1 MNKKINVFIRLITIC
16 FLCAGYNA
24 MAQENGIQ
32 FYRPNNQQGLN
43 VFETLKNDTV
53 AFKGL
58 KVNVGGNFDLTFQAL
73 NEQNTAKSLM
83 PPGFTSSINT
93 LLPIVH
99 GFQLPAAN
107 MIFNVQLADGVRM
120 SLTSYLSSRHHL
132 NTWVKGGYI
141 QFDKLPFL
149 HSHVIDNIMKYLTI
163 NIGQNDVDYGD
174 QHYRRTDGGNTIY
187 NPFIENYIMDEFA
200 TEIGAQFY
208 YHHPSGFFLMGGI
221 TDGQLDATVNA
232 GTTTLLQGS
241 TISTGYNAIDSAT
254 KKLNKYEPAFLGKVG
269 FDKQVSEDFRFRIS
283 GSFYT
288 INSAQDNTLFF
299 GDRTGSHYFNVLQSH
314 AISQIT
320 STANVIAV
328 QNDYYPWSGR
338 LNPEFTEEVHTYM
351 GNLFLKY
358 KGLELFSTLENA
370 RGRAINEKTNRKASQ
385 FATDIIYR
393 FPKDKQNFW
402 VAFRYNKVT
411 VPTNGT
417 TSNVTVK
424 REAGSVGWFLTKNI
438 MAKAEYVNQDY
449 SGYSPYNILN
459 GAKFHGICIEASIA
473 F

>member
-1 MNKKINVFIRLITIC
+1 MLVSKSITAIL
-16 FLCAGYNA
+16 LCTGVTAI
-24 MAQENGIQ
+24 AQETGIQ

-43 VFETLKNDTV
+43 IFETLKNDTV
-53 AFKGL
+53 GYRGL
-58 KVNVGGNFDLTFQAL
+58 KVNIGGNFDLAFQAL
-73 NEQNTAKSLM
+73 NEENTAKPVT
-83 PPGFTSSINT
+83 PPGFTSNINT

-107 MIFNVQLADGVRM
+107 MVINVQLADGVRM
-120 SLTSYLSSRHHL
+120 NLTLYLSSRHHL

-149 HSHVIDNIMKYLTI
+149 HSHVVDNIMKSVTI

-187 NPFIENYIMDEFA
+187 NPFVENYIMDEFA
-200 TEIGAQFY
+200 TEIGAQIY
-208 YHHPSGFFLMGGI
+208 YHNPSGFFLMGGI
-221 TDGQLDATVNA
+221 TDGQLDATVNKS
-232 GTTTLLQGS
+232 TTTVLQGS

-254 KKLNKYEPAFLGKVG
+254 NKLNKYEPAFVGKIG
-269 FDKQVSEDFRFRIS
+269 FDKQVSNDFRMRLT

-299 GDRTGSHYFNVLQSH
+299 GDRTGSHYFNVMESQ
-314 AISQIT
+314 AISKIT

-338 LNPEFTEEVHTYM
+338 LNPEFSEEVHAVM

-358 KGLELFSTLENA
+358 KGLEFFGTAENA
-370 RGRAINEKTNRKASQ
+370 KGRAIKEKVNRKATQ
-385 FATDIIYR
+385 YAADIIYR
-393 FPKDKQNFW
+393 FPQNKQNFW
-402 VAFRYNKVT
+402 VAFRYNTVKLPINGGGPNPVT
-411 VPTNGT
+411 VN
-417 TSNVTVK
+417 
-424 REAGSVGWFLTKNI
+424 RQAASVGWFLTKNI
-438 MAKAEYVNQDY
+438 MVKAEYVNQEYKDY
-449 SGYSPYNILN
+449 LPYNILN
-459 GAKFHGICIEASIA
+459 GGKFHGICLEASIA